1 MVSDKRLDEVLTDL
15 ARIGI
20 GTFKRLTEGV
30 TEVLRTG
37 DVAIKDLDSALTGGP
52 APVTELA
59 EQSYLEIL
67 ALVQAATQEAR
78 EHGSATAPVV
88 VQRAREILGRV
99 TRAEPAWRPGP
110 SMVRTVNDVFR
121 MALRDLRASQSLL
134 KLAGGQGGLDDLE
147 SLTKWA
153 DEFSQRIDK
162 TQKVL
167 AQPKRPGEQPAPATT
182 EAEAAA
188 PQPETATPQPEA
200 ATAPARTLP
209 PLPVPA
215 PKPKAKKKRNTTP
228 KKKGNPEDIAFALAV
243 AQEMGDTKVKDWA
256 QQFADGKLSEK
267 QWISRLTNHAA
278 AGRDTL
284 DDVFARATQR
294 IARESGE

>member
-1 MVSDKRLDEVLTDL
+1 MVSDKRPDEVLTDL

-20 GTFKRLTEGV
+20 DTFKRFTEGV
-30 TEVLRTG
+30 TSVLRTG

-59 EQSYLEIL
+59 EQSYLEIV
-67 ALVQAATQEAR
+67 ALVQAATQEAK
-78 EHGSATAPVV
+78 EHGSATAPAV

-110 SMVRTVNDVFR
+110 SMIKTLNDAFR
-121 MALRDLRASQSLL
+121 IALRDLRASQSLL

-153 DEFSQRIDK
+153 DEFSDRIDK

-167 AQPKRPGEQPAPATT
+167 AQPKQPREQPAPTT
-182 EAEAAA
+182 AEAEAAA
-188 PQPETATPQPEA
+188 PQPET
-200 ATAPARTLP
+200 
-209 PLPVPA
+209 PLPLPLPA
-215 PKPKAKKKRNTTP
+215 PKAKAKRKKRDTTP

-243 AQEMGDTKVKDWA
+243 AEEIGDTKVKGWA
-256 QQFADGKLSEK
+256 QDLADGKISEK
-267 QWISRLTNHAA
+267 QWISRLTTHS
-278 AGRDTL
+278 AGTRDTL
-284 DDVFARATQR
+284 DDVFARAQER
-294 IARESGE
+294 MARDAGTK